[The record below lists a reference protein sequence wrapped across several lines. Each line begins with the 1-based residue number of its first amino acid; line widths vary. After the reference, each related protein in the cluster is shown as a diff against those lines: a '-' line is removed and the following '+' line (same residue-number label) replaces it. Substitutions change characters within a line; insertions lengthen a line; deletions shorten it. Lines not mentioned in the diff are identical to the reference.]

1 MHEVTCRLRQLFR
14 DQSDLGKRG
23 CIKMPDSCLKK
34 GLEHMRFGVTLH
46 RIKNIPRK
54 PFQKL
59 LRHCTDMVAPNAEH
73 RIAWLQISH
82 HLLRGFINWKTGKRA
97 HSSIHN
103 GVGIRLHSVSMIP
116 TQ

>member
-1 MHEVTCRLRQLFR
+1 
-14 DQSDLGKRG
+14 
-23 CIKMPDSCLKK
+23 MPDSCLKK

-59 LRHCTDMVAPNAEH
+59 FRHCTDMVATDAEN
-73 RIAWLQISH
+73 RIAWLQIGH
-82 HLLRGFINWKTGKRA
+82 HLLRSFINRKTGIRA
-97 HSSIHN
+97 HCSIHG
-103 GVGIRLHSVSMIP
+103 GVDLRLHSVSVIL